1 MRPQLEPVLE
11 SHLAAI
17 LMGELLRPREDI
29 DDTYV
34 DIVLDDLDLD
44 DEYYASFELVHEP
57 APAQDPTT
65 FAAPTTKFV
74 RVRDTS
80 HDHID
85 TKKYPREA
93 LDADTLQTPKYSA
106 PYELIDIEH
115 PPIVVPTTA
124 PLAPSYP
131 NAQFPLNSAPY
142 ELVDIAHPIV
152 AAPLAAEFTFY
163 SNAKFPLNS
172 APYERVDL
180 DDYSRAFVK
189 APTDGSVESAF
200 MNAAPTDWSAAESTE
215 VLSTPQTASRVIATI
230 VVLIGALLLGLS
242 IVVYGMSS

>member
-1 MRPQLEPVLE
+1 VRPQLEPILE

-17 LMGELLRPREDI
+17 LMGELLRPREDL

-44 DEYYASFELVHEP
+44 ETDDYYASYELAHEP
-57 APAQDPTT
+57 APDPTT

-85 TKKYPREA
+85 TKEYPREA
-93 LDADTLQTPKYSA
+93 LDPDTLQTPKYSA

-115 PPIVVPTTA
+115 PPIGVPAA
-124 PLAPSYP
+124 PLAAQFTSYP
-131 NAQFPLNSAPY
+131 HAQFPLNSAPY
-142 ELVDIAHPIV
+142 EKVDV
-152 AAPLAAEFTFY
+152 
-163 SNAKFPLNS
+163 
-172 APYERVDL
+172 

-189 APTDGSVESAF
+189 AV
-200 MNAAPTDWSAAESTE
+200 PTDWSAAESTE
-215 VLSTPQTASRVIATI
+215 VLSTPHPASRVIATI

-242 IVVYGMSS
+242 IAVYAMSS

>member
-17 LMGELLRPREDI
+17 LMGELLRPREDL

-44 DEYYASFELVHEP
+44 ETDEYYASYELVHESVP
-57 APAQDPTT
+57 ELAPAAT

-115 PPIVVPTTA
+115 PPIVVPVAAQFT
-124 PLAPSYP
+124 SYP
-131 NAQFPLNSAPY
+131 HAQ
-142 ELVDIAHPIV
+142 
-152 AAPLAAEFTFY
+152 
-163 SNAKFPLNS
+163 FPLNS

-180 DDYSRAFVK
+180 QDYSHAFVK
-189 APTDGSVESAF
+189 
-200 MNAAPTDWSAAESTE
+200 AAPTDWSAAESTE
-215 VLSTPQTASRVIATI
+215 VLSVPQTASRVIATI

-242 IVVYGMSS
+242 VAVYAMSSHG

>member
-1 MRPQLEPVLE
+1 MRPQLEPILE

-17 LMGELLRPREDI
+17 LMGELLRPREDL

-44 DEYYASFELVHEP
+44 DDDYASYELVRAP
-57 APAQDPTT
+57 APVPDIAMA

-115 PPIVVPTTA
+115 PPIVAP
-124 PLAPSYP
+124 PLAAQFTSYP
-131 NAQFPLNSAPY
+131 NAQ
-142 ELVDIAHPIV
+142 
-152 AAPLAAEFTFY
+152 
-163 SNAKFPLNS
+163 FPLNS

-189 APTDGSVESAF
+189 A
-200 MNAAPTDWSAAESTE
+200 APSEWSEAWFAAESTE
-215 VLSTPQTASRVIATI
+215 VLAAPQTASRVIATI

-242 IVVYGMSS
+242 IAVYAM

>member
-1 MRPQLEPVLE
+1 MRPQLEPILE

-17 LMGELLRPREDI
+17 LMGELLRPREDL

-44 DEYYASFELVHEP
+44 DDDYASYELVHEQ
-57 APAQDPTT
+57 APEVATT

-115 PPIVVPTTA
+115 SPIAKP
-124 PLAPSYP
+124 
-131 NAQFPLNSAPY
+131 
-142 ELVDIAHPIV
+142 V
-152 AAPLAAEFTFY
+152 AVPLAAEFTSY
-163 SNAKFPLNS
+163 PNAKFPLNS

-189 APTDGSVESAF
+189 ATPS
-200 MNAAPTDWSAAESTE
+200 DWSAAESTE
-215 VLSTPQTASRVIATI
+215 VLAAPQTASRVIATI
-230 VVLIGALLLGLS
+230 VVLFGALLLGLS
-242 IVVYGMSS
+242 IAVYAMSS